1 MLYGT
6 ITHLFEDLL
15 DLRKP
20 ATREPAMRK
29 PDLRTVDC
37 AHLVVVYNLTDV
49 VNDKRVFAV
58 HGPKVAINAH
68 VGPLLALLPFQNL
81 HKWKFCSETLRF
93 LSAVTTE
100 FRV

>member
-6 ITHLFEDLL
+6 ITRHFEDLL

-20 ATREPAMRK
+20 ATRK
-29 PDLRTVDC
+29 PDLRTFKC

-49 VNDKRVFAV
+49 VCDKRVFAV
-58 HGPKVAINAH
+58 HGPKVAMDAH

-81 HKWKFCSETLRF
+81 HIWTFCSDILRF

-100 FRV
+100 VRV